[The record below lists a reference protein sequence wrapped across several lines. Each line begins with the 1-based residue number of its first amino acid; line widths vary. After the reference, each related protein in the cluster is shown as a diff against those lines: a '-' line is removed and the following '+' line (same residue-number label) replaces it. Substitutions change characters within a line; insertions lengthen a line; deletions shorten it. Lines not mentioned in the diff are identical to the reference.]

1 MDLSQ
6 FALDGLVVVAVFI
19 IISLVVKPILEIWM
33 PPTATAHDPVIRGL
47 AVLIGVVGILLDHG
61 FPASTDGHSWILLII
76 GGILSGLSAIGAFH
90 TITGSATPANAVT
103 VIPPTPLPETA
114 VARAL
119 QPSAPTEHVV
129 TLKLTGAAGQ
139 TITAEPLPAAKVLE
153 EPPAIPPKSES
164 PTS

>member
-1 MDLSQ
+1 MN
-6 FALDGLVVVAVFI
+6 FAIDGTVAALVAILIQVI
-19 IISLVVKPILEIWM
+19 LKPLIELWLK
-33 PPTATAHDPVIRGL
+33 PDAPNHDTVIR
-47 AVLIGVVGILLDHG
+47 AVALLLGILLLAVTTLVG
-61 FPASTDGHSWILLII
+61 GPWPATGNAWLLLL
-76 GGILSGLSAIGAFH
+76 GSGAMSGLVAIGAFH

-103 VIPPTPLPETA
+103 IIPPTSLPETA

-139 TITAEPLPAAKVLE
+139 AIAAETLPVAKVLE
-153 EPPAIPPKSES
+153 EPPVTAPKSES